1 MFNFGN
7 GMNGC
12 DGFDQSML
20 MMAILMNGMMP
31 NMNVGGNN
39 MNMNNMNM
47 NNMDMNNMNMFG
59 NNNMNMFGNNNMNMF
74 GNNNMGMFGNNNMNN
89 MNMFNFNN
97 ANNTSNFQPI
107 QGKVNVVFVTTNGVK
122 SNMVVD
128 YGTTIKNMIE
138 LYLLRVD
145 RKNLIGSKEIYF
157 LHNAKY
163 LDINDSRKVESEFN
177 PGENR
182 VLVNDAHNLIGA

>member
-7 GMNGC
+7 GMSGC
-12 DGFDQSML
+12 DGFDPSML

-31 NMNVGGNN
+31 NMNIGGNN
-39 MNMNNMNM
+39 MNNM
-47 NNMDMNNMNMFG
+47 
-59 NNNMNMFGNNNMNMF
+59 NNMNMFGNNNMNMF
-74 GNNNMGMFGNNNMNN
+74 GNNNMGMCGNNNMGMCGNNNMNN
-89 MNMFNFNN
+89 VNMFNFNS
-97 ANNTSNFQPI
+97 ASNTSNFQPI

-122 SNMVVD
+122 SNMVID